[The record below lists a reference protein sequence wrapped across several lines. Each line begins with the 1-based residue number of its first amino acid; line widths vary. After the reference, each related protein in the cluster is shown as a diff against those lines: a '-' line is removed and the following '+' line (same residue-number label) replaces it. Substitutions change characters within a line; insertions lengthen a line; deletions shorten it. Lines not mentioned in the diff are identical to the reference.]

1 MSWRLVRLSVV
12 LSAGLLT
19 GSCASTGNNF
29 IADNLPAWAGGLPP
43 GTPPREG
50 APGYNEYL
58 KSVGVAAPA
67 TASTPPVQAEQ
78 TPPSPPPPPR
88 KPREAVDEPIH

>member
-1 MSWRLVRLSVV
+1 MSWRLVRLGVV

-29 IADNLPAWAGGLPP
+29 IADNRPAWAGGLPP

-58 KSVGVAAPA
+58 KSVGVEPST
-67 TASTPPVQAEQ
+67 TASASPVHTEQA
-78 TPPSPPPPPR
+78 PPPPASSR
-88 KPREAVDEPIH
+88 KPPEAVDEPIH